1 MAAAAEIH
9 GCSITPPQTVHVAF
23 MSLRPMFFTR
33 GKMEKESHGEE
44 KEQEIEIEDLKCASL

>member
-1 MAAAAEIH
+1 
-9 GCSITPPQTVHVAF
+9 